1 MEKKNFLVHVNV
13 PEVRHYTFTYRVEAE
28 TEQEAKNIVSGEFED
43 FIELE
48 PIDETLDNYEWMWED
63 ALIIN
68 AEEE

>member
-1 MEKKNFLVHVNV
+1 MKKKNFLVHVSV
-13 PEVRHYTFTYRVEAE
+13 PEVRYYTFTYRVEAE

-48 PIDETLDNYEWMWED
+48 PIDETLDNNEWMWED